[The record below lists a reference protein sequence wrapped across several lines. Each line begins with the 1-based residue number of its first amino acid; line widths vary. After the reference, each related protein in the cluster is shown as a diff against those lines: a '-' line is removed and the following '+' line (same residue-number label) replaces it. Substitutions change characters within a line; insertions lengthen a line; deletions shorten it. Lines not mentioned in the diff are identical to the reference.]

1 MRQLA
6 FLESSGN
13 KKAKAFFRSHGIL
26 GPVDYTSQLAERWR
40 NELAEAVLEM
50 YPKKNQTEFGHTHS
64 IAKAPVP
71 EIIQRVE
78 ENKIE
83 KETKIEEQKEPEK
96 IVAVQPIVSR
106 STFKVQATEVKHKFK
121 KSKAPEET
129 QGVSF
134 KPVIFKPQNDE
145 EEFFDPQPLKPPVK
159 QKEILPTPAPVPI
172 QRKAV
177 EKKGISSDDFEMR
190 YIDEKANKARIA
202 QLSSANAIS
211 SDMYFGREEAQNSE
225 ISTERIKEEASR
237 IGALALDKAIQ
248 VRLM

>member
-121 KSKAPEET
+121 KSTCAILATTSTAAPITSPSTTPTVIITTPINFVCPGEGFYADPSIFPFT
-129 QGVSF
+129 VLFNPTILSNSF
-134 KPVIFKPQNDE
+134 F
-145 EEFFDPQPLKPPVK
+145 
-159 QKEILPTPAPVPI
+159 
-172 QRKAV
+172 
-177 EKKGISSDDFEMR
+177 
-190 YIDEKANKARIA
+190 
-202 QLSSANAIS
+202 
-211 SDMYFGREEAQNSE
+211 
-225 ISTERIKEEASR
+225 
-237 IGALALDKAIQ
+237 
-248 VRLM
+248 